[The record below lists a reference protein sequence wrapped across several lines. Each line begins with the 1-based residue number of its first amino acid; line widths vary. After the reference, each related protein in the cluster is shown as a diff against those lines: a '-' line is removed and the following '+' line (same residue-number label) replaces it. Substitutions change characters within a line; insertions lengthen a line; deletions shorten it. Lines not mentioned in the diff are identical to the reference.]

1 MGEGYH
7 RASEVSSELKHFDAD
22 PATLTEEQLRDYIL
36 HVKLRKHWKPK
47 TMRQCAACAHLFFID
62 MPGHGDWTAFSQ
74 LKVGDH
80 DESISPSS
88 SPTG

>member
-1 MGEGYH
+1 MTDDPGMGCWSG
-7 RASEVSSELKHFDAD
+7 AVAWV
-22 PATLTEEQLRDYIL
+22 P
-36 HVKLRKHWKPK
+36 KPGGLGF
-47 TMRQCAACAHLFFID
+47 RLFFID

-80 DESISPSS
+80 DESISTSS